1 MFNFFVHVFNCIAG
15 HDAHD
20 LVLNTQN
27 KLINLYIYLITHR
40 KKKSKNQK
48 RKKKK
53 RNRIK

>member
-40 KKKSKNQK
+40 KKKSKK
-48 RKKKK
+48 KEKKKK
-53 RNRIK
+53 